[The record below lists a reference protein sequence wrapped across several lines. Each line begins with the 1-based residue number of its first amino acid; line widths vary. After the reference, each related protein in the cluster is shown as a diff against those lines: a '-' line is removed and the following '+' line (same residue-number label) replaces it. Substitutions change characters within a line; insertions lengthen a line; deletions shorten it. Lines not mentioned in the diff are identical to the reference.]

1 MVKTFREHQ
10 AKVEGMMNALK
21 NMDVPWGSA
30 DESKVKKFVRDM
42 DAARKKV
49 GVPSMTSQMDA
60 YLGATMNYAGGNV
73 RSFLVEAN
81 NRREELGIVDNLGA
95 HQALMAALDKVE
107 KTIGRPLM
115 KSDKEGMKLFREQT
129 RALKKKHKLDAP
141 GLEEK
146 AKMDSAKAMLDEI
159 KTKMEEEL
167 EIIKRRD
174 ELEDVNFDLA
184 KLKLRKSD

>member
-1 MVKTFREHQ
+1 
-10 AKVEGMMNALK
+10 MNALK